1 MPQGK
6 EAMYMNFLA
15 NYKNKARNQS
25 KYDLDGIPPLKESI
39 PLGLQHIFAMFL
51 SNIAVPII
59 LASIVGLSDQDLTVL
74 VQSSMVMAGVATLIQ
89 CYPIWIFGAKLPI
102 VMGSSFGFLPT
113 NIYIASNYGISG
125 LLGATFIGG
134 LFGSF
139 FGLFIKPL
147 RRFFPKVVTGTVVL
161 TIGLSLL
168 PTGITAMAGGSES
181 ADFGSAKNW
190 LVSLFVMALVLL
202 LNQFGKGMVK
212 TSSILLA
219 IIAGYFLALFLN
231 MVDFTTIGM
240 ASWLSVPRPFYFP
253 LEFKW
258 GAIAPMLVMFI
269 VTAVETVGN
278 VTAITVGG
286 ADREPTDRELSG
298 AVLANG
304 MTSSLAAM
312 FNSLAN
318 TSFSQNVGIITFTKM
333 MSRFIVAV
341 GSVFLII
348 AGLIPKLGA
357 LLSTI
362 PQAVIGGASVIIFS
376 QITLTGIG
384 ILTSDGITDR
394 SKLITGLSLSFGFGL
409 SQVPE
414 AMVSFPGF
422 LATLF
427 GESSIVIACL
437 VALIL
442 NLVLPEEAQSK
453 KI

>member
-1 MPQGK
+1 
-6 EAMYMNFLA
+6 MNIRSK
-15 NYKNKARNQS
+15 YKNRTQNRS
-25 KYDLDGIPPLKESI
+25 KYDVDGVPPLKESI

-59 LASIVGLSDQDLTVL
+59 LARIVGLSEQDLTVL
-74 VQSSMVMAGVATLIQ
+74 VQSSMVMAGIATLIQ

-134 LFGSF
+134 LFGSV

-161 TIGLSLL
+161 TIGISLL
-168 PTGITAMAGGSES
+168 PTGITAMAGGSGA
-181 ADFGSAKNW
+181 ADFGSVKNW
-190 LVSLFVMALVLL
+190 LVSLFVMTLVLV
-202 LNQFGKGMVK
+202 LNQFGKGMIK
-212 TSSILLA
+212 TSSILIA
-219 IIAGYFLALFLN
+219 IIAGYFLAIPLN
-231 MVDFTTIGM
+231 MVDFTAISKATWFSI
-240 ASWLSVPRPFYFP
+240 PRPFYFP

-269 VTAVETVGN
+269 VTSVETVGD
-278 VTAITVGG
+278 VTAITMGG
-286 ADREPTDRELSG
+286 ADREPTDKELSG

-357 LLSTI
+357 LLSTL
-362 PQAVIGGASVIIFS
+362 PQSVIGGASIIIFS
-376 QITLTGIG
+376 QITLTGID
-384 ILTSDGITDR
+384 ILTADGLTDR

-414 AMVSFPGF
+414 AMSSFPSF

-437 VALIL
+437 VALTL
-442 NLVLPEEAQSK
+442 NIVLPPEESVASEK
-453 KI
+453 

>member
-1 MPQGK
+1 M
-6 EAMYMNFLA
+6 
-15 NYKNKARNQS
+15 
-25 KYDLDGIPPLKESI
+25 
-39 PLGLQHIFAMFL
+39 
-51 SNIAVPII
+51 
-59 LASIVGLSDQDLTVL
+59 
-74 VQSSMVMAGVATLIQ
+74 
-89 CYPIWIFGAKLPI
+89 
-102 VMGSSFGFLPT
+102 
-113 NIYIASNYGISG
+113 SG

-134 LFGSF
+134 IFGSV

-168 PTGITAMAGGSES
+168 PTGITAMAGGSGA

-190 LVSLFVMALVLL
+190 LVSLFVLTLVLV

-212 TSSILLA
+212 TSSLLLA
-219 IIAGYFLALFLN
+219 IIAGYFLAIFLS
-231 MVDFTTIGM
+231 MVDFTSIGT

-258 GAIAPMLVMFI
+258 GAIAPMLVMFV
-269 VTAVETVGN
+269 VTAVETVGD
-278 VTAITVGG
+278 VTAITMGG
-286 ADREPTDRELSG
+286 ADREPTDKELSG

-333 MSRFIVAV
+333 MSRSIVAV

-362 PQAVIGGASVIIFS
+362 PQSVIGGASIIIFS
-376 QITLTGIG
+376 QITLTGID
-384 ILTSDGITDR
+384 ILTADGLTDR

-409 SQVPE
+409 AQVPE
-414 AMVSFPGF
+414 AMASFPSF

-437 VALIL
+437 VALTLNIL
-442 NLVLPEEAQSK
+442 LPVEEPKANK
-453 KI
+453 YPT

>member
-1 MPQGK
+1 MKRQSTDK
-6 EAMYMNFLA
+6 KRMQN
-15 NYKNKARNQS
+15 RS
-25 KYDLDGIPPLKESI
+25 KYDVDGVPPLTEAI

-59 LASIVGLSDQDLTVL
+59 LARVVGLSEQDLTVL
-74 VQSSMVMAGVATLIQ
+74 LQSSMVMAGIATLVQ
-89 CYPIWIFGAKLPI
+89 CYPIWRFGAKLPI

-125 LLGATFIGG
+125 LLGATFVGG
-134 LFGSF
+134 LFGSV

-161 TIGLSLL
+161 TIGISLL
-168 PTGITAMAGGSES
+168 PTGITAMAGGSGAS
-181 ADFGSAKNW
+181 DFGSAQNW
-190 LVSLFVMALVLL
+190 LISLFVMSLVLL
-202 LNQFGKGMVK
+202 LNQFGKGMIK

-219 IIAGYFLALFLN
+219 IIAGYFLAIALN
-231 MVDFTTIGM
+231 MVDFTSISQ
-240 ASWLSVPRPFYFP
+240 ASWFSIPRPFYFP

-258 GAIAPMLVMFI
+258 GAIAPMLVMFV
-269 VTAVETVGN
+269 VTGVETIGD
-278 VTAITVGG
+278 VTAITMGG

-357 LLSTI
+357 LLSTL
-362 PQAVIGGASVIIFS
+362 PQSVIGGASIIIFS
-376 QITLTGIG
+376 QITLTGID
-384 ILTSDGITDR
+384 ILTADGLTDR

-414 AMVSFPGF
+414 AMVAFPSF

-437 VALIL
+437 VALALNVIL
-442 NLVLPEEAQSK
+442 PAE
-453 KI
+453 KIEKESI

>member
-1 MPQGK
+1 MNNRI
-6 EAMYMNFLA
+6 EARKGMLN
-15 NYKNKARNQS
+15 RS
-25 KYDLDGIPPLKESI
+25 KYDVDGVPPLKEAI

-59 LASIVGLSDQDLTVL
+59 LAKVVGLNDQDLTVL
-74 VQSSMVMAGVATLIQ
+74 VQSSMVMAGIATFIQ

-134 LFGSF
+134 LFGTI

-147 RRFFPKVVTGTVVL
+147 KRFFPKVVTGTVVL
-161 TIGLSLL
+161 TIGISLL
-168 PTGITAMAGGSES
+168 PTGITAMAGGSGAE
-181 ADFGSAKNW
+181 DFGSAKNW
-190 LVSLFVMALVLL
+190 LVSLIVMTIVLL
-202 LNQFGKGMVK
+202 LNQFGKGMIQ
-212 TSSILLA
+212 TSSILIA
-219 IIAGYFLALFLN
+219 IVVGYVLALSLN
-231 MVDFTTIGM
+231 MVEFAPMQDAVWF
-240 ASWLSVPRPFYFP
+240 AVPRPFYFP

-258 GAIAPMLVMFI
+258 GAIAPMIVMFV
-269 VTAVETVGN
+269 VTSIETVGD
-278 VTAITVGG
+278 VTAITMG
-286 ADREPTDRELSG
+286 AANREPTIKELSG
-298 AVLANG
+298 AVTANG
-304 MTSSLAAM
+304 ITSSLAAM

-318 TSFSQNVGIITFTKM
+318 TSFSQNVGIITLTKM

-357 LLSTI
+357 LLSTL
-362 PQAVIGGASVIIFS
+362 PQAVIGGASIIIFS

-384 ILTSDGITDR
+384 ILTAGGLTER
-394 SKLITGLSLSFGFGL
+394 TKLITGLSLSFGFGL

-414 AMVSFPGF
+414 AMVAFPSF

-442 NLVLPEEAQSK
+442 NIFLPEEEPESVNSEQTVD
-453 KI
+453 